1 MPFDDTVFLK
11 TKVDLLGF
19 FNEVQLRDVTPDIE
33 RRSYAK
39 GDMVVLKGEILNN
52 FYIVKKGKVA
62 VLWNPTSG
70 ESKTRE
76 LGAGG
81 FFGEI
86 SLLEDASATAS
97 VKALD
102 NDTEVLMIPHNS
114 FQKLLQIQPMLKRAL
129 LDKVAAFRKS

>member
-1 MPFDDTVFLK
+1 MPFDDTIFLK
-11 TKVDLLGF
+11 TKVDLLSF
-19 FNEVQLRDVTPDIE
+19 FNEVQLRNVTPDIE

-70 ESKTRE
+70 EAKTRE

-97 VKALD
+97 VKALE

-114 FQKLLQIQPMLKRAL
+114 F
-129 LDKVAAFRKS
+129 